1 MAESSNDIG
10 TTSRTGNLIFGG
22 FTMLQFALLTDSDLN
37 QPLGEFA
44 DKMSELIDSFW
55 WLFLTLAAVLIVAWG
70 AYVGIKYVVAQRNE
84 QKVEAH
90 DLIKQLLIGILI
102 IVAITVGGPL
112 IVKGLSAWMGTPI
125 EKDDT
130 HENDDTARIECQ
142 VESLSFD
149 GSFDTTNDCGIVFTV
164 VEPDF

>member
-1 MAESSNDIG
+1 MEDKKM
-10 TTSRTGNLIFGG
+10 F
-22 FTMLQFALLTDSDLN
+22 QFALLADSDLN

-70 AYVGIKYVVAQRNE
+70 AYVGIKYVIAQRNE
-84 QKVEAH
+84 QKVEAR

-112 IVKGLSAWMGTPI
+112 LVRGLAAWMGTPI
-125 EKDDT
+125 EDEDGAK
-130 HENDDTARIECQ
+130 AQ
-142 VESLSFD
+142 VEYLVNQPAFD
-149 GSFDTTNDCGIVFTV
+149 EVMQIEGEDGTVFTV
-164 VEPDF
+164 IEPDF

>member
-1 MAESSNDIG
+1 MEDKIM
-10 TTSRTGNLIFGG
+10 F
-22 FTMLQFALLTDSDLN
+22 QFALLADSDLN

-84 QKVEAH
+84 QKVEAR

-125 EKDDT
+125 EDEDGAK
-130 HENDDTARIECQ
+130 AQ
-142 VESLSFD
+142 VEYRVNQPTLD
-149 GSFDTTNDCGIVFTV
+149 EMMQIEGQGGTVFTV
-164 VEPDF
+164 IEPDF

>member
-1 MAESSNDIG
+1 M
-10 TTSRTGNLIFGG
+10 F
-22 FTMLQFALLTDSDLN
+22 QFALLADSDLN

-84 QKVEAH
+84 QKVEAR

-125 EKDDT
+125 EDEDGAK
-130 HENDDTARIECQ
+130 AQ
-142 VESLSFD
+142 VEYRVNQPAFD
-149 GSFDTTNDCGIVFTV
+149 EVMQIEGKGGTVFTV
-164 VEPDF
+164 IEPDF

>member
-1 MAESSNDIG
+1 MEDKEM
-10 TTSRTGNLIFGG
+10 F
-22 FTMLQFALLTDSDLN
+22 QFALLADSDLN

-70 AYVGIKYVVAQRNE
+70 AYVGIKYVIAQRNE
-84 QKVEAH
+84 QKVEAR

-125 EKDDT
+125 EDEDGAK
-130 HENDDTARIECQ
+130 AQ
-142 VESLSFD
+142 VEYRVNQLALD
-149 GSFDTTNDCGIVFTV
+149 EMTQVTGENGTVFTV
-164 VEPDF
+164 IEPDF

>member
-1 MAESSNDIG
+1 M
-10 TTSRTGNLIFGG
+10 F
-22 FTMLQFALLTDSDLN
+22 QFALLADSDLN

-70 AYVGIKYVVAQRNE
+70 AYVGIKYVIAQRNE
-84 QKVEAH
+84 QKVEAR

-125 EKDDT
+125 EDEDGAK
-130 HENDDTARIECQ
+130 AQ
-142 VESLSFD
+142 VEYRVNQLALDEMTQIAGED
-149 GSFDTTNDCGIVFTV
+149 GTVFTV
-164 VEPDF
+164 IEPDF

>member
-1 MAESSNDIG
+1 M
-10 TTSRTGNLIFGG
+10 F
-22 FTMLQFALLTDSDLN
+22 QFALLADSDLN

-84 QKVEAH
+84 QKVEAR

-125 EKDDT
+125 EDEDGAK
-130 HENDDTARIECQ
+130 AQ
-142 VESLSFD
+142 VECRVNQPALD
-149 GSFDTTNDCGIVFTV
+149 EAMQIEGENGTVFTV
-164 VEPDF
+164 IEPDF

>member
-1 MAESSNDIG
+1 M
-10 TTSRTGNLIFGG
+10 F
-22 FTMLQFALLTDSDLN
+22 QFALLADSDLN

-84 QKVEAH
+84 QKVEAR

-125 EKDDT
+125 EDEDGAK
-130 HENDDTARIECQ
+130 AQ
-142 VESLSFD
+142 VEYRVNQPALDEMTQIAGED
-149 GSFDTTNDCGIVFTV
+149 GTVFTV
-164 VEPDF
+164 IAPDF

>member
-1 MAESSNDIG
+1 MEDKKM
-10 TTSRTGNLIFGG
+10 F
-22 FTMLQFALLTDSDLN
+22 QFALLADSDLN

-84 QKVEAH
+84 QKVEAR

-125 EKDDT
+125 EDEDGAKAQVEYRVNQLALDDT
-130 HENDDTARIECQ
+130 MQVTAE
-142 VESLSFD
+142 D
-149 GSFDTTNDCGIVFTV
+149 GSVFTV
-164 VEPDF
+164 IEPDF

>member
-1 MAESSNDIG
+1 M
-10 TTSRTGNLIFGG
+10 F
-22 FTMLQFALLTDSDLN
+22 QFALLADSDLN

-70 AYVGIKYVVAQRNE
+70 AYVGIKYVIAQRNE
-84 QKVEAH
+84 QKVEAR

-125 EKDDT
+125 EDEDGAK
-130 HENDDTARIECQ
+130 AQ
-142 VESLSFD
+142 VEYRADQLSLDEMIQITGED
-149 GSFDTTNDCGIVFTV
+149 GTVFTV
-164 VEPDF
+164 IEPDF

>member
-1 MAESSNDIG
+1 MEDKIM
-10 TTSRTGNLIFGG
+10 F
-22 FTMLQFALLTDSDLN
+22 QFALLADSDLN

-70 AYVGIKYVVAQRNE
+70 AYVGIKYVIAQRNE
-84 QKVEAH
+84 QKVEAR

-125 EKDDT
+125 EDEDGAK
-130 HENDDTARIECQ
+130 AQ
-142 VESLSFD
+142 VEYRVNQPALDEMMQIEGQD
-149 GSFDTTNDCGIVFTV
+149 GTVFTV
-164 VEPDF
+164 IEPDF

>member
-1 MAESSNDIG
+1 M
-10 TTSRTGNLIFGG
+10 F
-22 FTMLQFALLTDSDLN
+22 QFALLADSDLN

-70 AYVGIKYVVAQRNE
+70 AYVGIKYVIAQRNE
-84 QKVEAH
+84 QKVEAR

-125 EKDDT
+125 EDEDGAKV
-130 HENDDTARIECQ
+130 Q
-142 VESLSFD
+142 VEYRVNQPAFNEVMQIAGED
-149 GSFDTTNDCGIVFTV
+149 GTVFTV
-164 VEPDF
+164 IAPDF

>member
-1 MAESSNDIG
+1 M
-10 TTSRTGNLIFGG
+10 F
-22 FTMLQFALLTDSDLN
+22 QFALLADSDLN

-70 AYVGIKYVVAQRNE
+70 AYVGIKYVIAQRNE
-84 QKVEAH
+84 QKVEAR

-112 IVKGLSAWMGTPI
+112 IVKGLPAWMGTPI
-125 EKDDT
+125 EDEDGAK
-130 HENDDTARIECQ
+130 AQ
-142 VESLSFD
+142 VEYRAHQLSLDEMAQITGED
-149 GSFDTTNDCGIVFTV
+149 GTVFTV
-164 VEPDF
+164 IEPDF

>member
-1 MAESSNDIG
+1 M
-10 TTSRTGNLIFGG
+10 F
-22 FTMLQFALLTDSDLN
+22 QFALLADSDLN

-70 AYVGIKYVVAQRNE
+70 AYVGIKYVIAQRNE
-84 QKVEAH
+84 QKVEAR

-125 EKDDT
+125 EDEDGAK
-130 HENDDTARIECQ
+130 AQ
-142 VESLSFD
+142 VEYRVQQLALDEMIQIAGED
-149 GSFDTTNDCGIVFTV
+149 GTVFTV
-164 VEPDF
+164 IEPDF

>member
-1 MAESSNDIG
+1 M
-10 TTSRTGNLIFGG
+10 F
-22 FTMLQFALLTDSDLN
+22 QFALLADSDLN

-84 QKVEAH
+84 QKVEAR

-125 EKDDT
+125 EDEDGAK
-130 HENDDTARIECQ
+130 AQ
-142 VESLSFD
+142 VEYRADQLSLDEMIQIAGED
-149 GSFDTTNDCGIVFTV
+149 GTVFTV
-164 VEPDF
+164 IEPDF

>member
-1 MAESSNDIG
+1 MEDKEM
-10 TTSRTGNLIFGG
+10 F
-22 FTMLQFALLTDSDLN
+22 QFALLADSDLN

-70 AYVGIKYVVAQRNE
+70 AYVGIKYVIAQRNE
-84 QKVEAH
+84 QKVEAR

-125 EKDDT
+125 EDEDGAK
-130 HENDDTARIECQ
+130 AQ
-142 VESLSFD
+142 VEYRAHQLSLDEMAQITGED
-149 GSFDTTNDCGIVFTV
+149 GTVFTV
-164 VEPDF
+164 IEPDF

>member
-1 MAESSNDIG
+1 MFQ
-10 TTSRTGNLIFGG
+10 TTLLAMFQWGLLSDS
-22 FTMLQFALLTDSDLN
+22 ALD

-70 AYVGIKYVVAQRNE
+70 AYVGIKYVIAQRNE
-84 QKVEAH
+84 QKVEAR

-125 EKDDT
+125 ED
-130 HENDDTARIECQ
+130 ETASVETEYRSETFSLDGNIEIAG
-142 VESLSFD
+142 ED
-149 GSFDTTNDCGIVFTV
+149 GTVFSV
-164 VEPDF
+164 IGPDF

>member
-1 MAESSNDIG
+1 M
-10 TTSRTGNLIFGG
+10 F
-22 FTMLQFALLTDSDLN
+22 QFALLADSDLN

-84 QKVEAH
+84 QKVEAR

-125 EKDDT
+125 EDEDGAK
-130 HENDDTARIECQ
+130 AQ
-142 VESLSFD
+142 VEYRVNQPAFD
-149 GSFDTTNDCGIVFTV
+149 EVMQIEGEDGTVFTV
-164 VEPDF
+164 IEPDF

>member
-1 MAESSNDIG
+1 MEDKEM
-10 TTSRTGNLIFGG
+10 F
-22 FTMLQFALLTDSDLN
+22 QFALLADSDLN

-70 AYVGIKYVVAQRNE
+70 AYVGIKYVIAQRNE
-84 QKVEAH
+84 QKVEAR

-125 EKDDT
+125 EDEDGAK
-130 HENDDTARIECQ
+130 AQ
-142 VESLSFD
+142 VEYRVQQLALDEMVQIAGED
-149 GSFDTTNDCGIVFTV
+149 GTVFTV
-164 VEPDF
+164 IEPDF

>member
-1 MAESSNDIG
+1 M
-10 TTSRTGNLIFGG
+10 F
-22 FTMLQFALLTDSDLN
+22 QFALLADSDLN

-70 AYVGIKYVVAQRNE
+70 AYVGIKYVIAQRNE
-84 QKVEAH
+84 QKVEAR

-125 EKDDT
+125 EDEDGAK
-130 HENDDTARIECQ
+130 AQ
-142 VESLSFD
+142 VEYRVQQLSLDEMAQIAGED
-149 GSFDTTNDCGIVFTV
+149 GTVFTV
-164 VEPDF
+164 IEPDF

>member
-1 MAESSNDIG
+1 M
-10 TTSRTGNLIFGG
+10 F
-22 FTMLQFALLTDSDLN
+22 QFALLADSDLN

-44 DKMSELIDSFW
+44 DKMSELVDSFW

-84 QKVEAH
+84 QKVEAR

-125 EKDDT
+125 EDEDGAK
-130 HENDDTARIECQ
+130 AQ
-142 VESLSFD
+142 VEYRADQLSLDEMIQITGED
-149 GSFDTTNDCGIVFTV
+149 GTVFTV
-164 VEPDF
+164 IEPDF

>member
-1 MAESSNDIG
+1 M
-10 TTSRTGNLIFGG
+10 F
-22 FTMLQFALLTDSDLN
+22 QFALLADSDLN

-70 AYVGIKYVVAQRNE
+70 AYVGIKYVIAQRNE
-84 QKVEAH
+84 QKVEAR

-125 EKDDT
+125 EDEDGAK
-130 HENDDTARIECQ
+130 AQ
-142 VESLSFD
+142 VEYRAHQLSFD
-149 GSFDTTNDCGIVFTV
+149 EMAQIAGEDGTVFTV
-164 VEPDF
+164 IAPDF

>member
-1 MAESSNDIG
+1 M
-10 TTSRTGNLIFGG
+10 F
-22 FTMLQFALLTDSDLN
+22 QFALLADSDLN

-55 WLFLTLAAVLIVAWG
+55 WLFLTLAAVLIGAWG
-70 AYVGIKYVVAQRNE
+70 AYVGIKYVIAQRNE
-84 QKVEAH
+84 QKVEAR

-125 EKDDT
+125 EDEDGAK
-130 HENDDTARIECQ
+130 AQ
-142 VESLSFD
+142 VEYRVQQLALDEMVQIAGED
-149 GSFDTTNDCGIVFTV
+149 GTVFTV
-164 VEPDF
+164 IEPDF

>member
-1 MAESSNDIG
+1 MFQWG
-10 TTSRTGNLIFGG
+10 
-22 FTMLQFALLTDSDLN
+22 LLSDDALN

-70 AYVGIKYVVAQRNE
+70 AYVGIKYVIAQRNE
-84 QKVEAH
+84 QKVEAR

-125 EKDDT
+125 EDET
-130 HENDDTARIECQ
+130 
-142 VESLSFD
+142 ESAKMEYRSETLSFD
-149 GSFDTTNDCGIVFTV
+149 GNIEITGEDGTVFSV
-164 VEPDF
+164 IEPDF

>member
-1 MAESSNDIG
+1 M
-10 TTSRTGNLIFGG
+10 F
-22 FTMLQFALLTDSDLN
+22 QFALLADSDLN

-84 QKVEAH
+84 QKVEAR

-125 EKDDT
+125 EDEDGAK
-130 HENDDTARIECQ
+130 AQ
-142 VESLSFD
+142 VEYRVQQLALDEMTQIAGKD
-149 GSFDTTNDCGIVFTV
+149 GTVFTV
-164 VEPDF
+164 IEPDF

>member
-1 MAESSNDIG
+1 MEDKEM
-10 TTSRTGNLIFGG
+10 F
-22 FTMLQFALLTDSDLN
+22 QFALLADSDLN

-70 AYVGIKYVVAQRNE
+70 AYVGIKYVIAQRNE
-84 QKVEAH
+84 QKVEAR

-125 EKDDT
+125 EDEDGAK
-130 HENDDTARIECQ
+130 AQ
-142 VESLSFD
+142 VEYRADQLSLDEMAQIAGED
-149 GSFDTTNDCGIVFTV
+149 GTVFTV
-164 VEPDF
+164 IEPDF

>member
-1 MAESSNDIG
+1 M
-10 TTSRTGNLIFGG
+10 F
-22 FTMLQFALLTDSDLN
+22 QFVLLADSDLN

-70 AYVGIKYVVAQRNE
+70 AYVGIKYVIAQRNE
-84 QKVEAH
+84 QKVEAR

-125 EKDDT
+125 EDEDGAK
-130 HENDDTARIECQ
+130 AQ
-142 VESLSFD
+142 VEYRADQLSLDEMAQIAGED
-149 GSFDTTNDCGIVFTV
+149 GTVFTV
-164 VEPDF
+164 IEPDF

>member
-1 MAESSNDIG
+1 MFQ
-10 TTSRTGNLIFGG
+10 TT
-22 FTMLQFALLTDSDLN
+22 LLAMFQWGLLSDDALN

-70 AYVGIKYVVAQRNE
+70 AYVGIKYVIAQRNE
-84 QKVEAH
+84 QKVEAR

-125 EKDDT
+125 EDET
-130 HENDDTARIECQ
+130 
-142 VESLSFD
+142 ESAKMEYRSETLSFD
-149 GSFDTTNDCGIVFTV
+149 GNIEITGEDGTVFSV
-164 VEPDF
+164 IEPDF

>member
-1 MAESSNDIG
+1 M
-10 TTSRTGNLIFGG
+10 F
-22 FTMLQFALLTDSDLN
+22 QFALLADSDLN

-70 AYVGIKYVVAQRNE
+70 AYVGIKYVIAQRNE
-84 QKVEAH
+84 QKVEAR

-112 IVKGLSAWMGTPI
+112 LVRGLAAWMGTPI
-125 EKDDT
+125 EDEDGTK
-130 HENDDTARIECQ
+130 AQ
-142 VESLSFD
+142 VEYLVNQPAFD
-149 GSFDTTNDCGIVFTV
+149 EVMQIEGEDGTVFTV
-164 VEPDF
+164 IEPDF

>member
-1 MAESSNDIG
+1 MEDKEM
-10 TTSRTGNLIFGG
+10 F
-22 FTMLQFALLTDSDLN
+22 QFALLADSDLN

-70 AYVGIKYVVAQRNE
+70 AYVGIKYVIAQRNE
-84 QKVEAH
+84 QKVEAR

-125 EKDDT
+125 EDD
-130 HENDDTARIECQ
+130 DGAKAQ
-142 VESLSFD
+142 VEYRVQQLSLD
-149 GSFDTTNDCGIVFTV
+149 EMAQIAGEDCTVFTV
-164 VEPDF
+164 IEPDF

>member
-1 MAESSNDIG
+1 MEDKIM
-10 TTSRTGNLIFGG
+10 F
-22 FTMLQFALLTDSDLN
+22 QFALLADSDLN

-84 QKVEAH
+84 QKVEAR

-125 EKDDT
+125 EDEDGAK
-130 HENDDTARIECQ
+130 AQ
-142 VESLSFD
+142 VEYRVNQPALDEMMQIEGQD
-149 GSFDTTNDCGIVFTV
+149 GTVFTV
-164 VEPDF
+164 IEPDF

>member
-1 MAESSNDIG
+1 MEDKEM
-10 TTSRTGNLIFGG
+10 F
-22 FTMLQFALLTDSDLN
+22 QFALLADSDLN

-70 AYVGIKYVVAQRNE
+70 AYVGIKYVIAQRNE
-84 QKVEAH
+84 QKVEAR

-125 EKDDT
+125 EDEDGAK
-130 HENDDTARIECQ
+130 AQ
-142 VESLSFD
+142 VEYRAHQLSLDEMAQIAGED
-149 GSFDTTNDCGIVFTV
+149 GTVFTV
-164 VEPDF
+164 IEPDF

>member
-1 MAESSNDIG
+1 M
-10 TTSRTGNLIFGG
+10 F
-22 FTMLQFALLTDSDLN
+22 QFALLADSDLN

-84 QKVEAH
+84 QKVEAR

-125 EKDDT
+125 EDEDGAK
-130 HENDDTARIECQ
+130 AQ
-142 VESLSFD
+142 VEYRADQLSLDEMIQITGED
-149 GSFDTTNDCGIVFTV
+149 GTVFTV
-164 VEPDF
+164 IEPDF

>member
-1 MAESSNDIG
+1 M
-10 TTSRTGNLIFGG
+10 F
-22 FTMLQFALLTDSDLN
+22 QFALLADSDLN

-84 QKVEAH
+84 QKVEAR

-125 EKDDT
+125 EDEDGAK
-130 HENDDTARIECQ
+130 AQ
-142 VESLSFD
+142 VEYRVNQPAFD
-149 GSFDTTNDCGIVFTV
+149 EVMQIEGEGGTVFTV
-164 VEPDF
+164 IEPDF

>member
-1 MAESSNDIG
+1 M
-10 TTSRTGNLIFGG
+10 F
-22 FTMLQFALLTDSDLN
+22 QFALLADSDLN

-70 AYVGIKYVVAQRNE
+70 AYVGIKYVIAQRNE
-84 QKVEAH
+84 QKVEAR

-125 EKDDT
+125 EDET
-130 HENDDTARIECQ
+130 
-142 VESLSFD
+142 ESGKMEYRSETLSFD
-149 GSFDTTNDCGIVFTV
+149 GNIEITGEDGTVFSV
-164 VEPDF
+164 IEPDF

>member
-1 MAESSNDIG
+1 MEDKKM
-10 TTSRTGNLIFGG
+10 F
-22 FTMLQFALLTDSDLN
+22 QFALLADSDLN

-84 QKVEAH
+84 QKVEAR

-125 EKDDT
+125 EDEDGAK
-130 HENDDTARIECQ
+130 AQ
-142 VESLSFD
+142 VEYRVNQLTLDEMTQIAGED
-149 GSFDTTNDCGIVFTV
+149 GTVFTV
-164 VEPDF
+164 IEPDF

>member
-1 MAESSNDIG
+1 M
-10 TTSRTGNLIFGG
+10 F
-22 FTMLQFALLTDSDLN
+22 QFALLADSDLN

-70 AYVGIKYVVAQRNE
+70 AYVGIKYVIAQRNE
-84 QKVEAH
+84 QKVEPR

-125 EKDDT
+125 EDEDGAK
-130 HENDDTARIECQ
+130 AQ
-142 VESLSFD
+142 VEYRAHQLSLD
-149 GSFDTTNDCGIVFTV
+149 EMAQIAGEGGTVFTV
-164 VEPDF
+164 VGPDF